1 MWKLNFVG
9 IEASLTVKREKKIT
23 EDWRTGGQ
31 GRAGIVQGA
40 RR

>member
-9 IEASLTVKREKKIT
+9 IEASLTAKREKT
-23 EDWRTGGQ
+23 TQDWRTGGQ